1 MLKLCNPNGWKCD
14 MQSKYMTLKF
24 RPNYLSVQ
32 NITNFHFGATTFF
45 LCAQRLALPYV
56 KHSHVGHQ

>member
-1 MLKLCNPNGWKCD
+1 

-24 RPNYLSVQ
+24 RPKYLSAQ
-32 NITNFHFGATTFF
+32 NVTNFHVGATKF

-56 KHSHVGHQ
+56 KHSQVGHQ